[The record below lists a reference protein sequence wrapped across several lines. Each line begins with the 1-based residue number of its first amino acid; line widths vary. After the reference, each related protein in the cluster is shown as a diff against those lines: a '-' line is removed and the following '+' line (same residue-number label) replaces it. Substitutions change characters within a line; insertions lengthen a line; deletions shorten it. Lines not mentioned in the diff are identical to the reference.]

1 MSRFFQLYERWE
13 HAETA
18 AWRAESDLSHR
29 LDAYCEGTGSAP
41 GLDEVAQV
49 KRLRDLARDACRAI
63 AAHFE
68 DERQER
74 RVL

>member
-1 MSRFFQLYERWE
+1 MSRFLQLYERWE
-13 HAETA
+13 LAETA
-18 AWRAESDLSHR
+18 AWRAEGDLSHR
-29 LDAYCEGTGSAP
+29 LDAYCEGAASAP
-41 GLDEVAQV
+41 GLDELAEV

-68 DERQER
+68 DERHGR